1 MFKLIFRNIIKVI
14 IISFIFLFFLILG
27 NLYTYKRLT
36 NEEPIAQLAFTPI
49 NSQEFDASLRLGNFC
64 EEETYKIYGDE
75 WRIDA
80 QFLKWKSWAAL
91 LGINPL
97 YRIERL
103 SGRYSEIQDEN
114 SKHHSAHE
122 IKPITTLNLSKL
134 AEDYDHKFP
143 FLDTVYGSSAY
154 EKMKAET
161 IFTVFRTQSGI
172 LIREQAESTAMHQ
185 NNCVKGKSV
194 WKDTILKMD
203 QSLASIVH
211 SIQILPN

>member
-1 MFKLIFRNIIKVI
+1 MLKLIFRVI
-14 IISFIFLFFLILG
+14 LKIVLISFVFFLFLLLG

-36 NEEPIAQLAFTPI
+36 SEEPIAQLAFTPI

-64 EEETYKIYGDE
+64 EKNTYKLYGDE

-91 LGINPL
+91 FGVNPL

-122 IKPITTLNLSKL
+122 IKPISTLDLSRL
-134 AEDYDHKFP
+134 AETYDNKFP
-143 FLDTVYGSSAY
+143 FVDTVYGSSAY

-172 LIREQAESTAMHQ
+172 LVREQAVPTAPQQ

-203 QSLASIVH
+203 QSLAAIVH
-211 SIQILPN
+211 SLQILPN

>member
-1 MFKLIFRNIIKVI
+1 MFKLIFRNILKVI
-14 IISFIFLFFLILG
+14 FISFIFLLFLILG

-36 NEEPIAQLAFTPI
+36 DEEPIAQLAFTPI

-91 LGINPL
+91 FGVNPL

-134 AEDYDHKFP
+134 AENYDHKFP

-172 LIREQAESTAMHQ
+172 LIREQAKSTAMRN

-203 QSLASIVH
+203 QSLASIAH
-211 SIQILPN
+211 SIQIIPN

>member
-1 MFKLIFRNIIKVI
+1 MFKLIFRNILKVI
-14 IISFIFLFFLILG
+14 LISFIFLLFLILG

-36 NEEPIAQLAFTPI
+36 DEEPIAQLAFTPI
-49 NSQEFDASLRLGNFC
+49 NFQEFDASLRLGNFC
-64 EEETYKIYGDE
+64 EEEIYKIYGDE

-80 QFLKWKSWAAL
+80 QFLKWKSWTTL
-91 LGINPL
+91 FGVNPL

-114 SKHHSAHE
+114 SKHHSAHD

-134 AEDYDHKFP
+134 AEYYDHKFP

-154 EKMKAET
+154 QKMKAET

-172 LIREQAESTAMHQ
+172 LIREQAESPATHQ
-185 NNCVKGKSV
+185 NSCIKGKSI

-211 SIQILPN
+211 SIQIISN

>member
-1 MFKLIFRNIIKVI
+1 MFKLIFRNILKVI
-14 IISFIFLFFLILG
+14 LISFIFLLFLILG

-36 NEEPIAQLAFTPI
+36 DEEPIAQLAFTPI

-64 EEETYKIYGDE
+64 EEENYKIYGDE

-91 LGINPL
+91 LGVNPL

-134 AEDYDHKFP
+134 AENYDHKLP
-143 FLDTVYGSSAY
+143 FVDTVYGSSVY

-172 LIREQAESTAMHQ
+172 LIREQTKSTTMHQ

-211 SIQILPN
+211 SIKIIPN